1 MERSRTQQ
9 SINNT
14 TNMVTTRSKSNLKIV
29 PTTATTVAT
38 IVTKITNATNA
49 TKTKTNTSIQPIQPI
64 QPNINSRVTTKP
76 TKSAKPAETVVDR
89 RITRSCSRNQQQQD
103 QVVKSNSNS
112 NSNSKSKSKSKKGQQ
127 AVQETVQQKSPKK
140 LTRDQ
145 RRLNEAMMELKT
157 LGKVSSLIVSGKRRR
172 NQSEHQDAA
181 FVLASLKQTKD
192 AGRKGGLVGGSMH
205 HYDRSY

>member
-29 PTTATTVAT
+29 PTTVAT

-103 QVVKSNSNS
+103 QVI
-112 NSNSKSKSKSKKGQQ
+112 KKGQQ

>member
-29 PTTATTVAT
+29 PTTVAT

-103 QVVKSNSNS
+103 QVI
-112 NSNSKSKSKSKKGQQ
+112 KKGQQ
-127 AVQETVQQKSPKK
+127 AVQETVQQKSPEK

-145 RRLNEAMMELKT
+145 RRRNEALLELKT